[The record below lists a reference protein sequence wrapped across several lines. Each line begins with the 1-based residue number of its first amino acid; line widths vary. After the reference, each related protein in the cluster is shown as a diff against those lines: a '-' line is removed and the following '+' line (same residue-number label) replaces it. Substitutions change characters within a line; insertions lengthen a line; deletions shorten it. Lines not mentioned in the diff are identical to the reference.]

1 MLTIPC
7 PHCGER
13 AETEFV
19 YGGDADVA
27 RPSDP
32 AALTDAEWAAF
43 LYLRDNPRGRH
54 SEYWYH
60 RSGCRRW
67 LRVERDT
74 VTHRV
79 FAAAFAATP
88 ERGSE

>member
-7 PHCGER
+7 PHCGDR

-19 YGGDADVA
+19 YGGDAGVS
-27 RPSDP
+27 RPADP
-32 AALTDAEWAAF
+32 AALGDPEWSAY

-67 LRVERDT
+67 LQVERDT
-74 VTHRV
+74 LTHRV
-79 FAAAFAATP
+79 LATSFAGYP
-88 ERGSE
+88 KRGSE